1 MSTGS
6 KETKSLT
13 STFVHCVA
21 NAPGRQA
28 FQFQF
33 GLVSKC
39 CEDYNLVA
47 GLKKNRVVSFKGVDG
62 VNGFR

>member
-1 MSTGS
+1 LA
-6 KETKSLT
+6 LT
-13 STFVHCVA
+13 STLVHCVT